1 MLDLAPGRGWTF
13 LESELTSDVAGRTS
27 ETAMLSEE
35 VYLGQFG
42 KDRLAAMSQE
52 QLEQALARAKQR
64 VTEFEEYEKELR
76 RRDEEEGCYT
86 HISVFDRICHWDV
99 MFYEVELE
107 LRKRRALHED
117 RFTLLRELR
126 KVKRELGYDRD
137 KFPDRREIVLSE
149 LLEEKGGHC
158 LADRRYWRA
167 TDEASEEAD
176 RELAEEM
183 ERERL
188 LRDETHSSGSEEP
201 RDD

>member
-1 MLDLAPGRGWTF
+1 
-13 LESELTSDVAGRTS
+13 LESELTSDLAGRTR
-27 ETAMLSEE
+27 ETAILSEE

-52 QLEQALARAKQR
+52 QLEQALAWAKQR
-64 VTEFEEYEKELR
+64 VVEFEESEKEIR

-86 HISVFDRICHWDV
+86 HISVFDRMCHWDV
-99 MFYEVELE
+99 MFYETELE

-117 RFTLLRELR
+117 RLTLLKELR

-137 KFPDRREIVLSE
+137 KFPDQREIVLSE
-149 LLEEKGGHC
+149 LLEEKGGPC
-158 LADRRYWRA
+158 LGDRRYWRA
-167 TDEASEEAD
+167 ADEESKALDEE
-176 RELAEEM
+176 L

-188 LRDETHSSGSEEP
+188 LRDEPHPARPEDP